1 MLDMSAGPLSRPSLE
16 PQTSGDR
23 SVLRTP
29 CVMMDV
35 SRDVCSPV
43 FSVKRRDPRAACWHC
58 TVFPRLKLDLCVN
71 TASAGLFDYFSLRI
85 RKVPA
90 LSSGPALLTGL
101 FVTFLPASMQ
111 MGG

>member
-1 MLDMSAGPLSRPSLE
+1 MCRVTYALQSSPSRGT
-16 PQTSGDR
+16 TS
-23 SVLRTP
+23 
-29 CVMMDV
+29 
-35 SRDVCSPV
+35 
-43 FSVKRRDPRAACWHC
+43 RAACWHC

-71 TASAGLFDYFSLRI
+71 TASAGFFDYFSLRI

-101 FVTFLPASMQ
+101 FVTFLPTSMQ